1 MNRAEEIL
9 RMIVSDVEDSAR
21 TVKSEMTRSGKK
33 AVGCMLEFCPE
44 ELVYAGGMLPVGLW
58 GGKVELNRAKRY
70 FPTFFCAPVQ
80 QSLELALQG
89 AYDGVLSAVV
99 VPILCDTLKSAGQNW
114 RVAVPDI
121 PMIPVVYPQNRRSK
135 AGRAFLRHEL
145 SDAKKKLEQV
155 CGRTIGDEDISRAIE
170 LYNRY
175 RLALRAFAREA
186 AFHGDV
192 VPPSVRHSVFQCGF
206 YLDKKDYVQTLES
219 LTGALRE
226 LPRQEGRR
234 RVALTGIA
242 LDSPRILEAMDK
254 NGLTVTADTLAQE
267 SGQNVALVPEGDD
280 PLDRLAGW
288 WGEMGLSSLAVDQDK
303 ERVEHMI
310 RLVRQ
315 GQADGVIIAV
325 PSFCDPEEYDYPIF
339 RSAFEQAGV
348 RHLLLELSGQS
359 TEEQARA
366 RIQAFAELL
375 S

>member
-9 RMIVSDVEDSAR
+9 QRIMSDAGDPAR
-21 TVKSEMTRSGKK
+21 TIKNEMARVGKK

-58 GGKVELNRAKRY
+58 GGKTELNRAKRY
-70 FPTFFCAPVQ
+70 FPAFFCAPVQ
-80 QSLELALQG
+80 QSLEFALQG
-89 AYDGVLSAVV
+89 AYDGILSAVV

-135 AGRAFLRHEL
+135 AGRAFLRCEL

-155 CGRTIGDEDISRAIE
+155 CGRAIGDEEIGQAIE

-175 RLALRAFAREA
+175 RRALRAFAQEA

-192 VPPSVRHSVFQCGF
+192 VSPSARHSVFQCGF
-206 YLDKKDYVQTLES
+206 YLDKKDYVQTLEA

-226 LPRQEGRR
+226 LPRKEGRR

-242 LDSPRILEAMDK
+242 LDSPGILEAMDQ

-267 SGQNVALVPEGDD
+267 SGQSAALVPEGDD

-288 WGEMGLSSLAVDQDK
+288 WGEMCLSSLVVDEKK
-303 ERVEHMI
+303 ERVEHMV

-315 GQADGVIIAV
+315 GQADGVIIAA

-348 RHLLLELSGQS
+348 RHLLLELSGQNA
-359 TEEQARA
+359 EEQAQSRV
-366 RIQAFAELL
+366 QAFAELL
-375 S
+375 